1 MSKRLRAST
10 VLKALKRVSQI
21 PGPLT
26 HFVSK
31 KILGTL
37 HPDMPRRAIPEGD
50 ETASAAA
57 LEPGNPGKFVER
69 IYKSALGSR
78 NYKVYI
84 PKGYKSLPLP
94 VVVMLHGCTQTPDDF
109 AAGTGMNDLAD
120 RDGFLVIYPAQ
131 SAAANVLRC
140 WNWFNPKDQDRARG
154 EPSLIAGI
162 TLEISA
168 EFAVDKQRIFVAGL
182 SAGAAMAV
190 ILGATYPDLFSAVGA
205 HSGLPYR
212 AARGVTSALE
222 AMRRGGPVRAKSELH
237 SAQESANE
245 LDPIRTIVFHGD
257 QDSTVD
263 MCNGSAIIEQ
273 ALGRAAQRS
282 GPLLKVDVR
291 RFENGRESTATAY
304 LDSQARPVF
313 EHWVVHG
320 AGHAWSGGSPQG
332 SYSDD
337 SGPHASVEMVRFF
350 LRRRVSKKQL
360 LGSFGRILLWRL
372 VPSSVREG

>member
-84 PKGYKSLPLP
+84 PKGYKSSPLP

-212 AARGVTSALE
+212 AARGVTSRGSPRPGMPTAMHDPMLE
-222 AMRRGGPVRAKSELH
+222 HGSRLRIKIGSRRRLP
-237 SAQESANE
+237 
-245 LDPIRTIVFHGD
+245 
-257 QDSTVD
+257 
-263 MCNGSAIIEQ
+263 
-273 ALGRAAQRS
+273 
-282 GPLLKVDVR
+282 
-291 RFENGRESTATAY
+291 
-304 LDSQARPVF
+304 PVF
-313 EHWVVHG
+313 ETSNMDFQQRTG
-320 AGHAWSGGSPQG
+320 ALCGSP
-332 SYSDD
+332 
-337 SGPHASVEMVRFF
+337 ER
-350 LRRRVSKKQL
+350 L
-360 LGSFGRILLWRL
+360 LYDR
-372 VPSSVREG
+372 

>member
-1 MSKRLRAST
+1 MNVYNLGAVSPTLPPDDEYWIAPNAIVLGNVILKKNASIWFGAALRGDNDPIT
-10 VLKALKRVSQI
+10 VGENSNVQDNSVLHTDAGS
-21 PGPLT
+21 PLT
-26 HFVSK
+26 IGANVTVGH
-31 KILGTL
+31 
-37 HPDMPRRAIPEGD
+37 M
-50 ETASAAA
+50 
-57 LEPGNPGKFVER
+57 
-69 IYKSALGSR
+69 
-78 NYKVYI
+78 
-84 PKGYKSLPLP
+84 
-94 VVVMLHGCTQTPDDF
+94 VMLHGCTQTPDDF

-237 SAQESANE
+237 SARESANE

-263 MCNGSAIIEQ
+263 MCNGSAFIEQ
-273 ALGRAAQRS
+273 ALGRAAQRP
-282 GPLLKVDVR
+282 GPLLKVHVR

-320 AGHAWSGGSPQG
+320 GGHAWSGGSPQG

-372 VPSSVREG
+372 FPSSVREG